1 MTPGMKMMM
10 VEKARRESQDN
21 RYRHDES
28 MENRYRYDGDMENR
42 RTRKVDIGYEETR
55 GGYEP
60 ESRNRRRYKNGR
72 FAPRQDG
79 GSMEMENTM
88 PWYDDPQRRYD
99 WPRQED
105 HGMESRYRMNDEG
118 TRMVGF
124 DGRTKGYETTNTMG
138 GQKGREDPQTGHAGT
153 MSHGRKQ
160 LDQKTAKEWVQEM
173 GECFTMEETMEALK
187 KRKCKCE
194 PLEFWVIVNAMKS
207 DYPKLAAK
215 YGVDHMD
222 FYADMAVEWL
232 EDRDAK
238 PGKAMNYYNYVVK
251 HE

>member
-10 VEKARRESQDN
+10 VEKARRESQEN
-21 RYRHDES
+21 RYRHDEG

-60 ESRNRRRYKNGR
+60 ESRNRRRYRDGR
-72 FAPRQDG
+72 FAPRNDN
-79 GSMEMENTM
+79 GSMEMERAV
-88 PWYDDPQRRYD
+88 PWYEQAQNRYTG
-99 WPRQED
+99 PKYED
-105 HGMESRYRMNDEG
+105 RGMENRYRMNDEG
-118 TRMVGF
+118 GRMVGF
-124 DGRTKGYETTNTMG
+124 EDRNRGYEANYSMG
-138 GQKGREDPQTGHAGT
+138 GQEGHSGNMAHGGAMSRERRH
-153 MSHGRKQ
+153 

-173 GECFTMEETMEALK
+173 GESFSMEETMEALK

-215 YGVDHMD
+215 YGVDHLD
-222 FYADMAVEWL
+222 FFADMAVEWL

-238 PGKAMNYYNYVVK
+238 PGKAVNYYNYVVR

>member
-10 VEKARRESQDN
+10 LDK
-21 RYRHDES
+21 
-28 MENRYRYDGDMENR
+28 
-42 RTRKVDIGYEETR
+42 TRKNSGREPEYRKDGEMDGRRDRRVDIQYEEIR

-60 ESRNRRRYKNGR
+60 ESRNRRRHQNGR
-72 FAPRQDG
+72 FAP
-79 GSMEMENTM
+79 T
-88 PWYDDPQRRYD
+88 
-99 WPRQED
+99 QED
-105 HGMESRYRMNDEG
+105 RMEVIDYMPRSGEPEDRYNGPRYRDEGYRMGGGYRMNEEG
-118 TRMVGF
+118 NRMVGF
-124 DGRTKGYETTNTMG
+124 DGGRMYDDGYSMRMHGGGEGESKTMM
-138 GQKGREDPQTGHAGT
+138 GHADS
-153 MSHGRKQ
+153 MEHGSKH
-160 LDQKTAKEWVQEM
+160 LDPHTAKKWVEAM

-215 YGVDHMD
+215 YGTDHLD

-238 PGKAMNYYNYVVK
+238 PGKAMNYYQNVVK

>member
-10 VEKARRESQDN
+10 LGRAGKGQQGPERRD
-21 RYRHDES
+21 RTDYRT
-28 MENRYRYDGDMENR
+28 G
-42 RTRKVDIGYEETR
+42 EEPEDR
-55 GGYEP
+55 GGRRMAIEYEDTRSRMEP
-60 ESRNRRRYKNGR
+60 ESRSRRRYRDGR
-72 FAPRQDG
+72 FAPSRAA
-79 GSMEMENTM
+79 EMG
-88 PWYDDPQRRYD
+88 
-99 WPRQED
+99 
-105 HGMESRYRMNDEG
+105 HGMPESRYDEPEQRWEPWWNRQSPPADNYRMGDDGNRMMGFEG
-118 TRMVGF
+118 NYSMTTHGSQSRMQMGHGESR
-124 DGRTKGYETTNTMG
+124 DREGR
-138 GQKGREDPQTGHAGT
+138 H
-153 MSHGRKQ
+153 
-160 LDQKTAKEWVQEM
+160 LDQHTAKQWVEKM

-215 YGVDHMD
+215 YGVDHLD

-238 PGKAMNYYNYVVK
+238 PGKAMRYWENIVK

>member
-10 VEKARRESQDN
+10 LDRARQGRQRPEHGDQTGH
-21 RYRHDES
+21 RMGGEP
-28 MENRYRYDGDMENR
+28 ENRGGRRMAIEYEDTGSRMEPENR
-42 RTRKVDIGYEETR
+42 GY
-55 GGYEP
+55 
-60 ESRNRRRYKNGR
+60 RRYQDGR
-72 FAPRQDG
+72 FAPRQTA
-79 GSMEMENTM
+79 EMGYGM
-88 PWYDDPQRRYD
+88 P
-99 WPRQED
+99 
-105 HGMESRYRMNDEG
+105 ESRYDEPEQRWGPWQRRQDPPENNYRMGDDG
-118 TRMVGF
+118 SRMVGF
-124 DGRTKGYETTNTMG
+124 EGNYSMTTNGG
-138 GQKGREDPQTGHAGT
+138 GQSRMQMGHAESRGRESKH
-153 MSHGRKQ
+153 
-160 LDQKTAKEWVQEM
+160 LDQHTAKRWVEEM

-215 YGVDHMD
+215 YGVDHLD

-238 PGKAMNYYNYVVK
+238 PGKAVRYWENIVK